1 MSMVQLLKA
10 VRSNLIADESLRTVI
25 KGSDETP
32 LTALDCE
39 IRLEG
44 RPTKHAGKTFLGIH
58 GLSWNAGPAT
68 EHNILEEYF
77 GLAVTI
83 SRRIGSI
90 PEDRWGTTLYLDAAE
105 SLENL
110 SRLVILSI
118 SKNRYTILTAA
129 NTAITD
135 ANENSYTFYRPMT
148 FVNADPEPRVEIG
161 DWYGLAMEETAA
173 LVMQVRFDGA
183 ERIQPLTSEAEQ
195 LALS

>member
-10 VRSNLIADESLRTVI
+10 VRSNLIADESLRAAI
-25 KGSDETP
+25 KGSSETP

-39 IRLEG
+39 IRPEG

-58 GLSWNAGPAT
+58 GSSWNAGPAT
-68 EHNILEEYF
+68 EHNVLEEYF

-90 PEDRWGTTLYLDAAE
+90 PEDRWGTTLYLDATE

-118 SKNRYTILTAA
+118 SKNRYTILSTA

-183 ERIQPLTSEAEQ
+183 ERIQPLPSEAEQ